1 MQNFNVNA
9 VLFVI
14 LDLLRKYR
22 PKGYWPF
29 LYTCKQWEY
38 NVFTKKFKVCIFYSI
53 YINKFHFMFIVR
65 VYYLNAFNFD
75 SQLIERKSFYTKC
88 RFFYLNI
95 SFFFFIEWKECCP
108 ILEVFQKILTALLGP
123 LWTQLTNVLCFKC
136 AKLFITATALWE

>member
-38 NVFTKKFKVCIFYSI
+38 SVFTKEFKVCIFYSI
-53 YINKFHFMFIVR
+53 YINKFHFMFIVK

-75 SQLIERKSFYTKC
+75 SQLIERKLFICKMKIFLS
-88 RFFYLNI
+88 LVNI
-95 SFFFFIEWKECCP
+95 SFFFYRVKGMLSNFGSFSKDFNCP
-108 ILEVFQKILTALLGP
+108 VGAAMNP
-123 LWTQLTNVLCFKC
+123 VDKC
-136 AKLFITATALWE
+136 VMF